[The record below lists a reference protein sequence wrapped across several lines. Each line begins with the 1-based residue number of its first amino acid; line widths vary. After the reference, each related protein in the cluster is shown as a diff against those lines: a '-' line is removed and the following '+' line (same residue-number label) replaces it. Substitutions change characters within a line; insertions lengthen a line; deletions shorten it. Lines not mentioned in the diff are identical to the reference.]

1 MCKDDLTTPVPG
13 AAMTTTTGTLLVH
26 RTRFDQR
33 YVVQFAG
40 GASQIPECE
49 PDEETL
55 DLGRK
60 SVNQN

>member
-1 MCKDDLTTPVPG
+1 MCKDDLTTPVPSD
-13 AAMTTTTGTLLVH
+13 AMTTTTGGFVVH
-26 RTRFDQR
+26 RTRFGQR
-33 YVVQFAG
+33 DVVEFAG

-49 PDEETL
+49 PDGETL